1 MADQLLQIPCTT
13 IDNRE
18 SSLGELDGKAYLVVN
33 TASKCGFTPQ
43 YKGLEALWGN
53 PPKKQ
58 R

>member
-33 TASKCGFTPQ
+33 TASK
-43 YKGLEALWGN
+43 LSLIHI
-53 PPKKQ
+53 
-58 R
+58 